1 MLPFIVFDFLL
12 LTEEIII
19 IIEEGDVG
27 GGTYTYFFGP
37 QPGI

>member
-1 MLPFIVFDFLL
+1 MLPFTVFDFL

-27 GGTYTYFFGP
+27 GGTY
-37 QPGI
+37 I